1 MVPKYGAFQFSSCF
15 HAIQHPDRHV
25 LARLGTSS
33 CTNFSANQIH
43 SHFHLIQGTDF
54 EGGFYHG
61 RILLPID
68 YPFKPPNIVF
78 LTPNGRFEAGKKIC
92 LSISAHHPEEWQA
105 GVCFALFSLLV
116 IFSITRVS

>member
-1 MVPKYGAFQFSSCF
+1 MRGF
-15 HAIQHPDRHV
+15 
-25 LARLGTSS
+25 ARFKNSY
-33 CTNFSANQIH
+33 Q
-43 SHFHLIQGTDF
+43 FHLVQGTDF
-54 EGGFYHG
+54 EGGVYHG

-105 GVCFALFSLLV
+105 GARHTSV
-116 IFSITRVS
+116 I